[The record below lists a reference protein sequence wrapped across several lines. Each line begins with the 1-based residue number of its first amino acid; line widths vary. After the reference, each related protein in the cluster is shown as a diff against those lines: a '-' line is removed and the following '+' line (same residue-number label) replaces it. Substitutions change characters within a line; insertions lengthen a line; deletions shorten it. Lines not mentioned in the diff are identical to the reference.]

1 MVAQR
6 SVQFRFTADL
16 ITTERFDTAA
26 SRYHQGV
33 YKRKR
38 IDLITALDSVLSPL
52 FLGQLKNLHK
62 AALSGLKTDIQTGLK
77 AADYNFAT
85 VLSGARERA
94 EQLFVDDAK
103 EAVVVEGDAA
113 WAWEDEL
120 ELLRQEIRAVG
131 DQLRKDE
138 TKKMVNTIE
147 VSPQFL
153 LKSAFRSQM
162 HSAPSGSRSRSLS
175 NLL

>member
-1 MVAQR
+1 MTDAPTV
-6 SVQFRFTADL
+6 
-16 ITTERFDTAA
+16 ERFDSAA

-38 IDLITALDSVLSPL
+38 VDLITALDSVLSPL

-62 AALSGLKTDIQTGLK
+62 AALTGLKADIQTGLK

-94 EQLFVDDAK
+94 EQLFVDGAK
-103 EAVVVEGDAA
+103 EAVIADGDAA

-120 ELLRQEIRAVG
+120 EMLRQEIRAVG

-147 VSPQFL
+147 VFPCRHVIILCYSHPC
-153 LKSAFRSQM
+153 
-162 HSAPSGSRSRSLS
+162 SAPSGSRSRSQLNS
-175 NLL
+175 L

>member
-1 MVAQR
+1 M
-6 SVQFRFTADL
+6 
-16 ITTERFDTAA
+16 
-26 SRYHQGV
+26 
-33 YKRKR
+33 
-38 IDLITALDSVLSPL
+38 
-52 FLGQLKNLHK
+52 
-62 AALSGLKTDIQTGLK
+62 KTDIQTGLK

-85 VLSGARERA
+85 VLSGARESA
-94 EQLFVDDAK
+94 EKLFTNGAK

-147 VSPQFL
+147 VFL
-153 LKSAFRSQM
+153 CILPHILDISS
-162 HSAPSGSRSRSLS
+162 HPSAPSGSSSQSRLS
-175 NLL
+175 SP